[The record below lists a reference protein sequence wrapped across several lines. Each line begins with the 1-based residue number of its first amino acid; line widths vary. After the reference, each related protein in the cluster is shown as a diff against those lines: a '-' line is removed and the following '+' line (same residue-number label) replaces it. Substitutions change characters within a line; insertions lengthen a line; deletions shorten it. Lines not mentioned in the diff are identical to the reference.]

1 MLYSYFNTII
11 LDLYSSFI
19 AHSFKNFFF
28 FYISSVL
35 EFSDIFVILD
45 IVFNFKRNFVNISS
59 YLYFMSPIFYYEFLF
74 NKFVNNNDINGICRL
89 LDKDYY
95 QKDQIYL
102 IINKYFKDSIY
113 NQNCYYAN
121 FLKIIIIIILF
132 STLLIHLINLKNSVL
147 KFMKYFFTLLM
158 YFLLKTTILVSLV
171 VFNKRIIIQM
181 SDYYEN
187 INKDFIYH
195 LVFSILFFIIY
206 IFFMNLLIFAY
217 FENSYTYLHNQ
228 YFYIQEV
235 IIQELSC
242 MIFILRLNSQKII
255 IIKFI
260 WVLNLLNYFILKI
273 RDMVLFNDNSKKF
286 KFFQITFLLLISF
299 FLERIII
306 LLFINWKNDEKIFK
320 ILELCVV
327 LILYVILVYFFYEK
341 KISIQLYVI
350 NDNFKIKNSLFF
362 YGMSQIFQPI
372 HQFFDIKFRQ
382 GKISGKEREF
392 INLYINYFKNHLFK
406 NEKDFN
412 VIGNLKEKL
421 IPLFLGKNIKKISKS
436 SSITMVEEDNEQI
449 IYKILLFFLK
459 HFKKNIDGDISN
471 EFNRK
476 VLENLIF
483 YKIHLF
489 FIIDDK
495 TFRAQYYLQNFLHS
509 KIIVECPYVA
519 KCILKSI
526 RNFLLSLEK
535 KSEDNSMIYIIILQ
549 ELNNQYFQILR
560 NFKEI
565 LKNLSESKFN
575 LFKLIDQKSSYIKN
589 SLEKIIE
596 INKHADDEYKLRNQS
611 EFDKFQLIEEIIF
624 NENTG
629 KNYDFFDSNSLD
641 SVVDK
646 NDSFLILFESNELI
660 IKKAPFPFYEYTK
673 KKTNKLQDKKF
684 DIIFPHQIA
693 HTQIKI
699 IKKHLLKDRHYTIIT
714 VIEDINGYIVGC
726 KLHFSILP
734 TFQGLIYITC
744 KIDTLQDYEIDNYA
758 LFTKDNYA
766 IKFGILFK
774 DYFGFNNENSF
785 IPLLHLFG
793 IKNYSFD
800 NFEIEKEK
808 EYNINLNKV
817 YRTIKKNFE
826 KYNSNYETDLTKL
839 KKILKE
845 NKTFNLQIIKKNKFK
860 EGNQDYYL
868 LQFNII
874 DIIKMKKQKKKAT
887 LEKEEPGNLY
897 APSIRDTASVASAI
911 STRMHKENVWNIS
924 TQAKKIEKSEN
935 NIFSTISFG
944 YSIFLI
950 GFAIFICI
958 YTKIYSN
965 KFKKDYTNIS
975 IFRKN
980 NIDFV
985 WGQYSLS
992 NMITKKTNGD
1002 PFEDLFINLSK
1013 EIPNFQMDFFNFYL
1027 EIFQNSS
1034 TSFFN
1039 YQSEFK
1045 KQFGKIP
1052 KSHKLYRV
1060 LYQTF
1065 KSYNKENG
1073 EQTLTYFNSFDVI
1086 FTNYYTI
1093 AKGINEV
1100 MRFPNINFQ
1109 QIPQY
1114 IENITEPNK
1123 TCLEILYNYPS
1134 YFEMIE
1140 RVIFQGKEYFNSSFK
1155 NFKFIIYLFFILFL
1169 AVNLFGIIIILLS
1182 INLSTKILNRI
1193 TKSILSITHN
1203 QLKSLKKKLKYGK
1216 LLILNERKASTIIDE
1231 LKRAYAYNKAKKKK
1245 QLEATFIDSNPDKI
1259 LEEDN
1264 NDYIP
1269 VVNLNQKDKK
1279 YYYHIFIISI
1289 ENLFFSLLLYGIL
1302 MVVAFPIMKKHF
1314 KKISTQIH
1322 LSEYIDDLNIFL
1334 VHYLIKSKISILFN
1348 STDGMDELIKNK
1360 SVKIYKNYSAFA
1372 TIVEKKED
1380 YSSLI
1385 SKAGNK
1391 GACEFILS
1399 HIQNSIYYDSV
1410 IKICKHDSF
1419 FEARYSVK
1427 LSGFLSKI
1435 RNIFLAF
1442 KNDRIRSD
1450 FNVVYYAGYPL
1461 QSANLFEYIFYMTF
1475 LGNFEDDYIKPDLE
1489 NMINGL
1495 TNFILIIFIIMI
1507 IFQIFNYIQGSYII
1521 LDRFVQ
1527 TIEVYNVIGKFFETK
1542 EKNEKNKK

>member
-1 MLYSYFNTII
+1 
-11 LDLYSSFI
+11 
-19 AHSFKNFFF
+19 
-28 FYISSVL
+28 
-35 EFSDIFVILD
+35 
-45 IVFNFKRNFVNISS
+45 
-59 YLYFMSPIFYYEFLF
+59 
-74 NKFVNNNDINGICRL
+74 
-89 LDKDYY
+89 
-95 QKDQIYL
+95 
-102 IINKYFKDSIY
+102 
-113 NQNCYYAN
+113 
-121 FLKIIIIIILF
+121 
-132 STLLIHLINLKNSVL
+132 
-147 KFMKYFFTLLM
+147 
-158 YFLLKTTILVSLV
+158 
-171 VFNKRIIIQM
+171 
-181 SDYYEN
+181 
-187 INKDFIYH
+187 
-195 LVFSILFFIIY
+195 
-206 IFFMNLLIFAY
+206 
-217 FENSYTYLHNQ
+217 
-228 YFYIQEV
+228 
-235 IIQELSC
+235 
-242 MIFILRLNSQKII
+242 
-255 IIKFI
+255 
-260 WVLNLLNYFILKI
+260 
-273 RDMVLFNDNSKKF
+273 
-286 KFFQITFLLLISF
+286 
-299 FLERIII
+299 
-306 LLFINWKNDEKIFK
+306 
-320 ILELCVV
+320 
-327 LILYVILVYFFYEK
+327 
-341 KISIQLYVI
+341 
-350 NDNFKIKNSLFF
+350 
-362 YGMSQIFQPI
+362 
-372 HQFFDIKFRQ
+372 
-382 GKISGKEREF
+382 
-392 INLYINYFKNHLFK
+392 
-406 NEKDFN
+406 
-412 VIGNLKEKL
+412 
-421 IPLFLGKNIKKISKS
+421 
-436 SSITMVEEDNEQI
+436 
-449 IYKILLFFLK
+449 
-459 HFKKNIDGDISN
+459 
-471 EFNRK
+471 
-476 VLENLIF
+476 
-483 YKIHLF
+483 
-489 FIIDDK
+489 
-495 TFRAQYYLQNFLHS
+495 
-509 KIIVECPYVA
+509 
-519 KCILKSI
+519 
-526 RNFLLSLEK
+526 
-535 KSEDNSMIYIIILQ
+535 
-549 ELNNQYFQILR
+549 
-560 NFKEI
+560 
-565 LKNLSESKFN
+565 
-575 LFKLIDQKSSYIKN
+575 
-589 SLEKIIE
+589 
-596 INKHADDEYKLRNQS
+596 
-611 EFDKFQLIEEIIF
+611 
-624 NENTG
+624 
-629 KNYDFFDSNSLD
+629 
-641 SVVDK
+641 
-646 NDSFLILFESNELI
+646 
-660 IKKAPFPFYEYTK
+660 
-673 KKTNKLQDKKF
+673 
-684 DIIFPHQIA
+684 
-693 HTQIKI
+693 
-699 IKKHLLKDRHYTIIT
+699 
-714 VIEDINGYIVGC
+714 
-726 KLHFSILP
+726 
-734 TFQGLIYITC
+734 
-744 KIDTLQDYEIDNYA
+744 
-758 LFTKDNYA
+758 
-766 IKFGILFK
+766 
-774 DYFGFNNENSF
+774 
-785 IPLLHLFG
+785 
-793 IKNYSFD
+793 
-800 NFEIEKEK
+800 
-808 EYNINLNKV
+808 
-817 YRTIKKNFE
+817 
-826 KYNSNYETDLTKL
+826 
-839 KKILKE
+839 
-845 NKTFNLQIIKKNKFK
+845 
-860 EGNQDYYL
+860 
-868 LQFNII
+868 
-874 DIIKMKKQKKKAT
+874 
-887 LEKEEPGNLY
+887 
-897 APSIRDTASVASAI
+897 
-911 STRMHKENVWNIS
+911 
-924 TQAKKIEKSEN
+924 
-935 NIFSTISFG
+935 
-944 YSIFLI
+944 
-950 GFAIFICI
+950 
-958 YTKIYSN
+958 
-965 KFKKDYTNIS
+965 
-975 IFRKN
+975 
-980 NIDFV
+980 
-985 WGQYSLS
+985 
-992 NMITKKTNGD
+992 MITKKTNGD

-1203 QLKSLKKKLKYGK
+1203 QLKTLKKKLKYGK
-1216 LLILNERKASTIIDE
+1216 LLILNEKKASTIIDE

-1302 MVVAFPIMKKHF
+1302 MIVAFPIMKNHF